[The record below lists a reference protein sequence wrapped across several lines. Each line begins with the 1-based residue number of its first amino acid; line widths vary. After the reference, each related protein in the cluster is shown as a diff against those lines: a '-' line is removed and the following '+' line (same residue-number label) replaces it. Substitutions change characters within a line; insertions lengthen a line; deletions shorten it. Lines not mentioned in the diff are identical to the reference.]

1 MNDKNEKAEKH
12 ESIEKP
18 AKKSERLQKTL
29 TVEDLAQVM
38 GGAADTEEGTL
49 KVGGETK
56 YTQRESRFPP
66 VIGGTGGIL
75 IGGE

>member
-1 MNDKNEKAEKH
+1 MNDKNEKNDKSET
-12 ESIEKP
+12 IEKN

-38 GGAADTEEGTL
+38 GGVADTEEGTL

-66 VIGGTGGIL
+66 VAGGGGGIL

>member
-1 MNDKNEKAEKH
+1 VNDKNDKT
-12 ESIEKP
+12 
-18 AKKSERLQKTL
+18 AKKSERLKKTL
-29 TVEDLAQVM
+29 TVEDLAQVI
-38 GGAADTEEGTL
+38 GGVADTEEGTL

-66 VIGGTGGIL
+66 VVIGGGIL

>member
-1 MNDKNEKAEKH
+1 MSDKTQ
-12 ESIEKP
+12 
-18 AKKSERLQKTL
+18 KKSDQLKKSL
-29 TVEDLAQVM
+29 TVEDLAQVI

-66 VIGGTGGIL
+66 VIGTAITL
-75 IGGE
+75 DREP